1 MSIALRRGGYLFS
14 SGVSRGIESPPLPLA
29 SLFQYFIILMDDCL
43 EDPAEAGKCQIQ
55 YCYIEDKVR
64 LLTSRMFL
72 HLPDLI
78 APPFDISIV

>member
-14 SGVSRGIESPPLPLA
+14 SGMSQGTKSLLLLVA

-43 EDPAEAGKCQIQ
+43 EDPVETGKCQTE
-55 YCYIEDKVR
+55 YCYIEEKVR

-72 HLPDLI
+72 HPPDLI
-78 APPFDISIV
+78 